1 MAKKKRETIL
11 PLEMID
17 VLIEND
23 SHIWEKLYTDGVA
36 DILKVRGYCREMEYK
51 DSAGLLYAVAEW
63 RRHKTIFD
71 FDKSLIKLLRE
82 ADSLDNEI
90 PCEALMGLPY
100 NGVYMRLPSKMM
112 SVPRL
117 KTLHVDIK
125 ETMYIDG
132 VFFYIDRVYAAFV
145 IVFDNARALSL
156 GFTLDKTQSLRESMN
171 EMLRPNDDTL
181 DFSNLALQMVLYLCS
196 ANADVE
202 ENAEQKEIYDRA
214 HPETASKAEETPA
227 EEKTADMRPDTFRE
241 LRRWDVG
248 YRYGSAIRKA
258 KRSVPKAPQE
268 ETTKREGSH
277 ARKRTH
283 ARRGHYHH
291 FWTGAKD
298 SPDRKLILKWVS
310 PVIINADYNNIVTI
324 RRVKS

>member
-11 PLEMID
+11 PLEMIS
-17 VLIEND
+17 VLVKND
-23 SHIWEKLYTDGVA
+23 PHIWEKLCTDGAA
-36 DILKVRGYCREMEYK
+36 DILKVRSYCREMEYK

-71 FDKSLIKLLRE
+71 FDKSLIELLRE
-82 ADSLDNEI
+82 ADSLDNAI
-90 PCEALMGLPY
+90 PCEALTGLPY

-117 KTLHVDIK
+117 KTLHSDIRK
-125 ETMYIDG
+125 TMYIDG

-145 IVFDNARALSL
+145 IVFDNAQALSL
-156 GFTLDKTQSLRESMN
+156 GFALDNSQSLRESIN
-171 EMLRPNDDTL
+171 EMLHPNDDTL
-181 DFSNLALQMVLYLCS
+181 DFANLCLQMALYLCA
-196 ANADVE
+196 ANADLE

-214 HPETASKAEETPA
+214 HPKNALKAEETPE
-227 EEKTADMRPDTFRE
+227 EEKPADPRPDTFRE

-258 KRSVPKAPQE
+258 KRSTPKE
-268 ETTKREGSH
+268 EVTKREGSL

-291 FWTGAKD
+291 FWVGAKD

-310 PVIINADYNNIVTI
+310 PVIINADYDNIVTI